1 MRSVARPWIH
11 YAMIVRASSR
21 VRLRIFRVHR
31 AGGVQPRRL
40 PRTAAGGTAE
50 AGRQHADG
58 RQPLDVATGTN
69 VEIWLNRNHS
79 VRRASIAAGERLQ
92 VPLDA
97 FVAGFGQRFDYR
109 RTQIT
114 DLRLKAKLPDGT
126 PLELQKEFT
135 VGGLEGAFG
144 GKR

>member
-1 MRSVARPWIH
+1 MLARAAVAVMAVAIAACSRKPPIEPLKLDGNMLTIDNRSANE
-11 YAMIVRASSR
+11 
-21 VRLRIFRVHR
+21 L
-31 AGGVQPRRL
+31 
-40 PRTAAGGTAE
+40 
-50 AGRQHADG
+50 
-58 RQPLDVATGTN
+58 TG

-79 VRRASIAAGERLQ
+79 VRMASIPAGGRVQ

-97 FVAGFGQRFDYR
+97 FVAGFGQRFNYR

-126 PLELQKEFT
+126 PVEVVKEFT